1 MDFHL
6 DKRNGV
12 FVRNS
17 ASYKNIAPNGNC
29 NHNRNRNR
37 NHVQIYNYSSFFF
50 LHLSCLFKQV
60 FYIYLPH
67 SIKNGNQDINYSSFM
82 GLFMLLCVLV
92 RIICCLSTRYVPIWY
107 SLKIDKNLNQSHH
120 TFYEI
125 YNFDQY
131 FNTHLINFIK
141 IY

>member
-1 MDFHL
+1 MCLLGTQRHIKTLLLMAIVIIIVIVIVIMF
-6 DKRNGV
+6 KYIIIQV
-12 FVRNS
+12 
-17 ASYKNIAPNGNC
+17 
-29 NHNRNRNR
+29 
-37 NHVQIYNYSSFFF
+37 FFF